1 MSTAFSSLKNMMIA
15 RINLSQSELKK
26 LETMQVKTIRNVDF
40 KRLENTLISKKT
52 PMEMKNR
59 IMIVL
64 NKKNQD
70 ENCVTIFARF
80 KPDQVI
86 DLGVYGTVSDALKNL
101 LKDKQNL
108 LNEPTTREIKQHF
121 ACYGVGLIERE
132 VNSAQVKETI
142 KKFLEWIRVDRKDT
156 GKSGLQAA
164 LMSEVDKAKLDVGLA
179 SVEWRMS
186 VTNQINRS
194 VEIQINEYLSGHAER
209 NKIVTSS
216 GTTLTA
222 HAIED
227 WLTQYT
233 A

>member
-1 MSTAFSSLKNMMIA
+1 

-40 KRLENTLISKKT
+40 KRLENTLVSKKT

-64 NKKNQD
+64 NKKSQD
-70 ENCVTIFARF
+70 ENWVKILANFNSE
-80 KPDQVI
+80 KKVNDWI
-86 DLGVYGTVSDALKNL
+86 DLRVHGTVSNALKNL

-121 ACYGVGLIERE
+121 ACYGVGLIERK
-132 VNSAQVKETI
+132 VNSAQVKETT

-164 LMSEVDKAKLDVGLA
+164 LMSEVDKAKLDVDLA
-179 SVEWRMS
+179 SVEWRKS

-194 VEIQINEYLSGHAER
+194 VEIQINE
-209 NKIVTSS
+209 
-216 GTTLTA
+216 
-222 HAIED
+222 
-227 WLTQYT
+227 
-233 A
+233 